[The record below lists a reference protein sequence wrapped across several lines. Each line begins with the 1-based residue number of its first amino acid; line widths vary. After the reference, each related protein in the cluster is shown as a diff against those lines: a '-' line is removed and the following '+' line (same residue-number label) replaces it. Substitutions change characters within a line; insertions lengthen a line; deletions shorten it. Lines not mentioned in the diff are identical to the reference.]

1 MSERERARRLPS
13 TEGRAAAGGSV
24 FEALRRPLSPPAGD
38 GGEGVTDLQ
47 DHLTEVAAAIAWTEL
62 WVNLGEL
69 LGVRG

>member
-1 MSERERARRLPS
+1 M
-13 TEGRAAAGGSV
+13 

-47 DHLTEVAAAIAWTEL
+47 DHLTEVAAAIAWTQL
-62 WVNLGEL
+62 RVNLGEL